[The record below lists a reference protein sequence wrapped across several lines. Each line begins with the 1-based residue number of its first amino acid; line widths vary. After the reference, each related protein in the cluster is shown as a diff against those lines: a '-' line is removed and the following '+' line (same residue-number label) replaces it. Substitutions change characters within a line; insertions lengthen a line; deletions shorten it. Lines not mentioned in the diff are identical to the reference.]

1 MTHRTF
7 DKARAAYWRL
17 VLLIKPARR
26 RAALNLQKTRNAAAG
41 FHDGPCVQCCERGAG
56 CCAVAR
62 PVTIKIMHANSRGGA
77 GVVTALRP
85 PRGNV
90 DGGFFHNFP
99 SSAVSTNDN
108 FAALRRV

>member
-41 FHDGPCVQCCERGAG
+41 STPGPGVRCCERGTG
-56 CCAVAR
+56 C
-62 PVTIKIMHANSRGGA
+62 
-77 GVVTALRP
+77 
-85 PRGNV
+85 
-90 DGGFFHNFP
+90 
-99 SSAVSTNDN
+99 
-108 FAALRRV
+108 